1 MSAATTPRNFDHL
14 LNSAVPGYAQFP
26 VAGGGAFYYGS
37 LISINA
43 AGNAIAST
51 GASTERVVGAATESV
66 DNSAGATADK
76 TVSVLQGVM
85 YFFNSGGGDAITKAD
100 VGNTCYCVDN
110 QTVAKTSNSGA
121 RCVAGKVWDVRDDGQ
136 VGVKIDPT
144 S

>member
-1 MSAATTPRNFDHL
+1 MTATATIRNTDHL

-26 VAGGGAFYYGS
+26 VAAGAGIPYGT
-37 LISINA
+37 LVSINA
-43 AGNAIAST
+43 AGNAIGSA
-51 GASTERVVGAATESV
+51 GASTERVVGMATESI

-110 QTVAKTSNSGA
+110 QTVAKTSNSSA
-121 RCVAGKVWDVRDDGQ
+121 RCAAGKVWDVRDDGQ